1 MKPRY
6 PYLHVDVPQEHAEAV
21 AAELWDLGAQGLEE
35 RDQSTLDAPKRAGGV
50 TLVAYFPEDAEAQ
63 RIRRAMKKRFPARV
77 EYVIGDEW
85 RDAWRAHFKPMR
97 LGPRLVVRPSW
108 EEVKRREDDVVLT
121 IDPGRAFGS
130 GTHESTKLVLRELD
144 RRIHGGERVLD
155 VGCGSGILSVAAVLL
170 GAERA
175 RAVDVDPDA
184 VAVTNENARDNG
196 VASRVEASTT
206 DVSRLRGTY
215 DVVVANIEARVL
227 VPLAT
232 AIGARVAKK
241 GWLLLSGIL
250 REQLD
255 EVRAAYPGFVLRL
268 VPCDGEWI
276 ALVLQKT

>member
-1 MKPRY
+1 MTPRY
-6 PYLHVDVPQEHAEAV
+6 PYLHVDVPADRAEAI

-35 RDQSTLDAPKRAGGV
+35 RDHSTLDGPKRKGGV
-50 TLVAYFPEDAEAQ
+50 TLVAYFPDEAEAQ
-63 RIRRAMKKRFPARV
+63 RIKTAMKKRYPARV
-77 EYVIGDEW
+77 EYVVGDDW

-108 EEVKRREDDVVLT
+108 EEVKLRDGDVVLT

-144 RRIHGGERVLD
+144 RRIRGGERVLD

-170 GAERA
+170 GAARA

-196 VASRVEASTT
+196 VTSRVEASTT

-215 DVVVANIEARVL
+215 DIVVANIEARVL
-227 VPLAT
+227 VPLAP
-232 AIGARVAKK
+232 AIGARVVKR
-241 GWLLLSGIL
+241 GWLILSGVL
-250 REQLD
+250 LEQLD
-255 EVRAAYPGFVLRL
+255 EVRAAYPGFTLRL
-268 VPCDGEWI
+268 VPRDGDWI
-276 ALVLQKT
+276 ALVLQKK